1 MEWINKLNQA
11 ITYIEDNLESGVDY
25 AEAAKIACCS
35 TFHFQR
41 MFSYIAEV
49 PLSEY
54 IRRRRMTKAAF
65 ELQNSNIKI
74 LELSEKYGY
83 DSPTSFN
90 RAFQNIHNISPSA
103 ARAKGVVLKAYP
115 RITLTIYVKG
125 NVEMQYRIVEKKG
138 FRIVGVKE
146 HMNMIV
152 EECFD
157 KVPKLWDKSI
167 QSGMIEKLLKL
178 INHEPYGLLG
188 VSACTNGK
196 DLDYY
201 IAAPTDIHT
210 LKNTYEYFIPS
221 GTWAVFECVSPMP
234 NATAIQELQKRII
247 TEWLPSSGY
256 EYASLPDIELYPKG
270 DIKAR
275 DYTVEVWI
283 PIRKQNQN

>member
-11 ITYIEDNLESGVDY
+11 ITYIEENLESGVDY

-115 RITLTIYVKG
+115 KMTLSIYVKG
-125 NVEMQYRIVEKKG
+125 NIEMQYRIVEKKG
-138 FRIVGVKE
+138 FRIVGIKE
-146 HMNMIV
+146 SMNMIV
-152 EECFD
+152 EECFE
-157 KVPKLWDKSI
+157 KVPKLWAKCIKNGTIDKLS
-167 QSGMIEKLLKL
+167 EL
-178 INHEPYGLLG
+178 INNEPCGLLG
-188 VSACTNGK
+188 VSVCTNSKG
-196 DLDYY
+196 LDYY
-201 IAAPTDIHT
+201 IAAPTDKPVLEDT
-210 LKNTYEYFIPS
+210 REYLIPS

-234 NATAIQELQKRII
+234 NALAIQELQKRII

-256 EYASLPDIELYPKG
+256 VYANLPDIELYPNG
-270 DIKAR
+270 DINAP
-275 DYTVEVWI
+275 DYTTEVWI
-283 PIRKQNQN
+283 PIQKPS

>member
-11 ITYIEDNLESGVDY
+11 ITYIEENLESGVDY

-103 ARAKGVVLKAYP
+103 ARAKGVVLKADP
-115 RITLTIYVKG
+115 KMTLSIYVKG

-138 FRIVGVKE
+138 FRIVGIKE
-146 HMNMIV
+146 SMNMIV
-152 EECFD
+152 EECFE
-157 KVPKLWDKSI
+157 KVPKLWAKCIKNGTIDKLS
-167 QSGMIEKLLKL
+167 EL
-178 INHEPYGLLG
+178 INNEPCGLLG
-188 VSACTNGK
+188 VSVCTNSKG
-196 DLDYY
+196 LDYY
-201 IAAPTDIHT
+201 IAAPTDKHV
-210 LKNTYEYFIPS
+210 L
-221 GTWAVFECVSPMP
+221 
-234 NATAIQELQKRII
+234 
-247 TEWLPSSGY
+247 
-256 EYASLPDIELYPKG
+256 
-270 DIKAR
+270 
-275 DYTVEVWI
+275 
-283 PIRKQNQN
+283 

>member
-1 MEWINKLNQA
+1 
-11 ITYIEDNLESGVDY
+11 
-25 AEAAKIACCS
+25 
-35 TFHFQR
+35 

-49 PLSEY
+49 PVSEY

-115 RITLTIYVKG
+115 KMTLSIYVKG

-138 FRIVGVKE
+138 FRIVGIKE
-146 HMNMIV
+146 SMNMIV
-152 EECFD
+152 EECFE
-157 KVPKLWDKSI
+157 KVPKLWAKCIKNGTIDKLS
-167 QSGMIEKLLKL
+167 EL
-178 INHEPYGLLG
+178 INNEPCGLLG
-188 VSACTNGK
+188 VSVCTNSKG
-196 DLDYY
+196 LDYY
-201 IAAPTDIHT
+201 IAAPTDKPILEDTH
-210 LKNTYEYFIPS
+210 EYLIPS

-234 NATAIQELQKRII
+234 NALAIQELQKRII

-256 EYASLPDIELYPKG
+256 VYSNLPDIELYPNG
-270 DIKAR
+270 DINSP
-275 DYTVEVWI
+275 DYTTEVWI
-283 PIRKQNQN
+283 PIQKPS